1 MHVFGVCIDWSGWQ
15 CENGQLD
22 AARAPRS
29 SWQPLNNTPLPTNA
43 PCILKGQGKYCCR
56 LLVTS
61 NSILPPQHKQI
72 TPSSA
77 LSSLTSLYYSS
88 QLSKQFRNSKL
99 CLCSVQLIALIKTP
113 PTNDILKGG
122 HVKNNVLFE
131 KVYCS
136 NTSKLWKHI
145 IMILN

>member
-1 MHVFGVCIDWSGWQ
+1 MCRSIIIIVITNFLGVPQCKELPNLSIHTLVMKHVSTGFSWVGKSRLYDGLMHLHFTRPCGVVLYVFGVCIDWSGWQ

-29 SWQPLNNTPLPTNA
+29 SWQPLNNTPPPANA

-72 TPSSA
+72 TLFSA
-77 LSSLTSLYYSS
+77 
-88 QLSKQFRNSKL
+88 F
-99 CLCSVQLIALIKTP
+99 P
-113 PTNDILKGG
+113 
-122 HVKNNVLFE
+122 H
-131 KVYCS
+131 
-136 NTSKLWKHI
+136 
-145 IMILN
+145 